1 MAKKPLSFNCIVAKQ
16 GKHELFCFIAK
27 ASQLWQI
34 VDINRREPDKDKGY
48 QRTLSLKR
56 VDVITRYINNGN
68 TIPLNILISFDKA
81 TINRTKNLI
90 YIPNKKNAGWVIDG
104 QHRLAGAHNAKI
116 DIDLIVI
123 CYIGLALE
131 DQIKEFVTINKE
143 AKGVP
148 TSLYLDLLKKLP
160 KNKTEKEIGQE
171 RATDIANYLRRD
183 EYSPLF
189 NKIVIMASPKRGEIS
204 LTNFVRKVSPLVQ
217 PKGKFGVYTTE
228 EQIGIINNYFVAA
241 SKIFPQHFEE
251 PEPIFLQT
259 IGFGALIGFLFTVF
273 DICMRD
279 YQSFTISV
287 ISSLIKK
294 IEDFD
299 FKPWIGLTGAG
310 AESQLTEELRQAL
323 FNRMENISSTTIK
336 LR

>member
-1 MAKKPLSFNCIVAKQ
+1 MAKKSFTFNCIVAKQ
-16 GKHELFCFIAK
+16 GKHELVCFVAK
-27 ASQLWQI
+27 ASQLWNL
-34 VDINRREPDKDKGY
+34 VEINRREPDKDKGY

-68 TIPLNILISFDKA
+68 AIPLNILVSFDKA
-81 TINRTKNLI
+81 NLNKTKNI
-90 YIPNKKNAGWVIDG
+90 IHIPNKKNAGWVIDG
-104 QHRLAGAHNAKI
+104 QHRLAGAHSSKV

-131 DQIKEFVTINKE
+131 EQIKEFVTINKE

-171 RATDIANYLRRD
+171 RATDIANNLRND
-183 EYSPLF
+183 EFSPLF
-189 NKIVIMASPKRGEIS
+189 NKIVIMTSPKRGEIS
-204 LTNFVRKVSPLVQ
+204 LTNFVRKVTPLVQ
-217 PKGKFGVYTTE
+217 PKGRFGIYTTE
-228 EQIGIINNYFVAA
+228 EQIGIINNYFIAA
-241 SKIFPQHFEE
+241 SRIFPQHFEE

-259 IGFGALIGFLFTVF
+259 IGFGALVGFLLSVF
-273 DICMRD
+273 DLCMRD
-279 YQSFTISV
+279 YQSFTIV
-287 ISSLIKK
+287 DISALLKK
-294 IEDFD
+294 IDDFD

-310 AESQLTEELRQAL
+310 AEAQLTEELRQAL
-323 FNRMENISSTTIK
+323 LNRMDKKINTAIK